1 MCVCRGGGGYHALTR
16 QLIRTCIHTLNIHMH
31 THTNTHK
38 IRLPWIEPHNENSE
52 DQVKAAKKAEEM
64 EKHSKKAPVTVQ
76 DEEEKERKR

>member
-1 MCVCRGGGGYHALTR
+1 MTRHNSFAR
-16 QLIRTCIHTLNIHMH
+16 QLIRTCIHTLHIH
-31 THTNTHK
+31 THTHTTTHK
-38 IRLPWIEPHNENSE
+38 IRLPWIEPHNENYE